1 MFQSARLR
9 LTAWY
14 LLIIMVIS
22 IAFSAL
28 IYVGSWREFDRM
40 LRIQRMKNDDAP
52 SQSELQVIRQDT
64 PFGSNYI
71 FTRAPDPDLIEES
84 RHRVLLA
91 LIQIDAVIFLVSAV
105 AGYFL
110 AGRTLRPIKEMVDE
124 QNRFIT
130 DASHEL
136 NTPLTSLRTAIE
148 VNLRDKHLSL
158 TKAKDVLKSNLEDV
172 GSLQTLTSDLMKLNQ
187 YQKPARTLP
196 FEMLALSDVL
206 ETAREKVLPMAEE
219 KGITLNVASTDVK
232 VLGDKRSLSELFV
245 ILLDNAIKYSGDGK
259 HVLLTVK
266 RDDGKVKIAVIDK
279 GIGIEE
285 KALAHIFDRFYR
297 VDSSRTKQHV
307 PGYGLGLSIAKRIAL
322 LHKGNLSVVSTLG
335 KETTFTVEL
344 PVKS

>member
-22 IAFSAL
+22 IAFSAI

-40 LRIQRMKNDDAP
+40 LRMQRLQNNAAP
-52 SQSELQVIRQDT
+52 AQPQLQIIRQET
-64 PFGSNYI
+64 PFGANYL
-71 FTRAPDPDLIEES
+71 FARAPDPGLIEES

-91 LIQIDAVIFLVSAV
+91 LIQIDAVIFLVSAI

-110 AGRTLRPIKEMVDE
+110 AGRTLRPIKAMVDE

-148 VNLRDKHLSL
+148 VNLRDRHLSL

-172 GSLQTLTSDLMKLNQ
+172 GSLQSLTSDLMRLNQ
-187 YQKPARTLP
+187 YQKPAPTLP
-196 FEMLALSDVL
+196 FETLTLSDVL
-206 ETAREKVLPMAEE
+206 ETAREKVLPMAE
-219 KGITLNVASTDVK
+219 KKHIALTVSSVDVK
-232 VLGDKRSLSELFV
+232 VLGNKRSLSELFV
-245 ILLDNAIKYSGDGK
+245 ILLDNAIKYSSEDK
-259 HVLLTVK
+259 PVTLTAK
-266 RDDGKVKIAVIDK
+266 RADSKVRVAVIDQ

-297 VDSSRTKQHV
+297 ADSSRTKQHV

-322 LHKGNLSVVSTLG
+322 LHKGNLSVASKLG
-335 KETTFTVEL
+335 EGTTFTVEL
-344 PVKS
+344 PIKG